1 MLTLKETS
9 LLQCFDEVQK
19 PQQIWIIC
27 CQRCR
32 VSCAASRIGEKL
44 SRSAVVRFPVFWWS
58 VALPFEDLTG
68 NWHWFMFPRSTE
80 AVHIILTGFQVCSC
94 GLPQDHWNEQF
105 HHVTSLGRI
114 WSSFQQGVGNE
125 KPTTMIRWLG
135 GLPLARAG
143 ANIACRLKHRISL
156 SMVSR
161 WPLNLKFWWEAW
173 LFYFVW
179 YSLESRD
186 RRIMRPSTCL
196 YIYLI
201 LDIHISYMYDYVWI
215 YLCKDIVYIYIS
227 HLYR

>member
-1 MLTLKETS
+1 MKSKS
-9 LLQCFDEVQK
+9 LSRFGSFVSGAVSVVLPPGLEKNSRDPQLFASQRSDEV
-19 PQQIWIIC
+19 
-27 CQRCR
+27 
-32 VSCAASRIGEKL
+32 
-44 SRSAVVRFPVFWWS
+44 
-58 VALPFEDLTG
+58 LPFEDLR

-80 AVHIILTGFQVCSC
+80 AVHMILTGFQVCSC

-186 RRIMRPSTCL
+186 RRIMWPSTCL

-201 LDIHISYMYDYVWI
+201 LDIQISYMYDYVWI

>member
-1 MLTLKETS
+1 M
-9 LLQCFDEVQK
+9 
-19 PQQIWIIC
+19 
-27 CQRCR
+27 
-32 VSCAASRIGEKL
+32 
-44 SRSAVVRFPVFWWS
+44 
-58 VALPFEDLTG
+58 
-68 NWHWFMFPRSTE
+68 
-80 AVHIILTGFQVCSC
+80 ILTGFQVCSC

-186 RRIMRPSTCL
+186 RRIMWPSTCL

-215 YLCKDIVYIYIS
+215 YLCKDIVYIYHTYIDRYLMS
-227 HLYR
+227 F

>member
-1 MLTLKETS
+1 MKSKS
-9 LLQCFDEVQK
+9 LSRFGSFVSGAVSVVLPPGLEKNSRDPQLFASQRSDEV
-19 PQQIWIIC
+19 
-27 CQRCR
+27 
-32 VSCAASRIGEKL
+32 
-44 SRSAVVRFPVFWWS
+44 
-58 VALPFEDLTG
+58 LPFEDLR

-80 AVHIILTGFQVCSC
+80 AVHMILTGFQVCSC

-105 HHVTSLGRI
+105 PHVTSLGRI

-186 RRIMRPSTCL
+186 RRIMWPSTCL

-215 YLCKDIVYIYIS
+215 YLCKDIVYIS